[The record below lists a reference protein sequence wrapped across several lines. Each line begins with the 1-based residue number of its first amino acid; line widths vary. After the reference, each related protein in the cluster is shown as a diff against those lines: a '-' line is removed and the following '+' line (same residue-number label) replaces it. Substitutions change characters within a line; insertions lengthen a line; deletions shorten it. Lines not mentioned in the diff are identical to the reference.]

1 MARPLRQEHCKP
13 RRLTS
18 SPFEVYRIPVGQTAT
33 NQAGF
38 PPEFGIPLPEAGS
51 TVPAAVPATIVP
63 VTTGAIAA
71 PAPDCHGKMV

>member
-1 MARPLRQEHCKP
+1 MARPLRPEHCKP

-38 PPEFGIPLPEAGS
+38 PPEFGIPLPEGS
-51 TVPAAVPATIVP
+51 STVPATIVP

-71 PAPDCHGKMV
+71 PAPEYHGKMV